1 MAMVENYNPK
11 RMGVT
16 GMDDNTI
23 ICRCEDL
30 TLGELRRRIKEGYI
44 SWEELKRITRCGMGS
59 CQGKT
64 CRTLILRELAQAGYK
79 EPFTPNS
86 FRQPIAPVTLG
97 DLKRAGGG
105 AHE

>member
-1 MAMVENYNPK
+1 
-11 RMGVT
+11 
-16 GMDDNTI
+16 MDDNTI

-30 TLGELRRRIKEGYI
+30 TLGELRRRIQEGYI

-97 DLKRAGGG
+97 DLTQAVDGEHAAGGDHVG
-105 AHE
+105 GGEHD